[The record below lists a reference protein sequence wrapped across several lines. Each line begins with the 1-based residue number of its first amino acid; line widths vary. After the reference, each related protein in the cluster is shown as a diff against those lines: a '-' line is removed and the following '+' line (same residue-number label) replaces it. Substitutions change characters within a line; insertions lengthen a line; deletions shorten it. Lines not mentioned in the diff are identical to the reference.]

1 MTTAATTAFCAHKL
15 EGGDGRY
22 LWIDG
27 NGKVTA
33 GNGTL
38 ANPSPN
44 AFSLVQIA
52 DCPFATSICA
62 KSCYVHN
69 LEKHAPDTHALYQ
82 HNSSTIRNILN
93 NVPIAIDDSP
103 TQWLTGDSP
112 TQWARRL
119 GTWIAKN
126 CQGGFRWH
134 VSGDVFS
141 LRYAQWIAQV
151 CQASPNVQHWIYTR
165 SFSYVGPLM
174 AAENLTINLSCDA
187 ENYQQAMTL
196 YNNCRELQSEP
207 FGGTVSN
214 VRLCYLQSD
223 PGFAP
228 NLPPD
233 SVIFPDYHLRG
244 ETDQGRAWFH
254 KRLTPAQKKMVCP
267 VDYHGKSERRRC
279 GPCDK
284 CIKTPA

>member
-1 MTTAATTAFCAHKL
+1 LTTAAKTAFCAEKIV
-15 EGGDGRY
+15 GDDGRF
-22 LWIDG
+22 LWVDG
-27 NGKVTA
+27 NGKITA

-38 ANPSPN
+38 AAPKPN

-69 LEKHAPDTHALYQ
+69 LEKYAPDTHALYQ

-93 NVPIAIDDSP
+93 NAPVIASLSAAP
-103 TQWLTGDSP
+103 VYGDSP

-126 CQGGFRWH
+126 CEHGFRWH

-141 LRYAQWIAQV
+141 RRYAQWIRTV
-151 CQASPNVQHWIYTR
+151 CLASPNVQHWIYTR
-165 SFSYVGPLM
+165 SFGFVDALFGAP
-174 AAENLTINLSCDA
+174 NLTINLSCDA
-187 ENYQQAMTL
+187 ENYESARYARAKYSTNLGQ
-196 YNNCRELQSEP
+196 R
-207 FGGTVSN
+207 
-214 VRLCYLQSD
+214 VRLCYLTHD
-223 PGFAP
+223 GHVPAD
-228 NLPPD
+228 LPRD
-233 SVIFPDYHLRG
+233 SVIFPDYELRG
-244 ETDQGRAWFH
+244 ETEAGRQWFDELH
-254 KRLTPAQKKMVCP
+254 PQQKRMVCP

-284 CIKTPA
+284 CIKPA